1 MNLSKLFMKITK
13 EMGNNHFFGIPGS
26 GVPLD
31 LMDNGREIGVNFV
44 NVAHESSAAIA
55 AGTYG
60 LVNKTAGLALAVK
73 GVGAA
78 NLVGGIANAYFERL
92 PVVCVCET
100 TPNYSYENEMV
111 QHTDHKKMMG
121 TLTKMM
127 TTISTDNPSKTI
139 LDSYNIAS
147 SDIEGPVLIDFP
159 SDIGLADIEESIY
172 EKKNNNYKK
181 VNEDLNKK
189 IINIINS
196 SKKPLVVVGDGVRK
210 SEAIKELLIFV
221 KKINP
226 AVLSSMKAR
235 GVYNENEQNWL
246 GVMTDFNENQNT
258 HTGSVISKSDLI
270 INIGVDQMMTHAPW
284 PKGKKDIIEI
294 VSSNQEKTISNDPL
308 ITYAGDIKEILNNI
322 TNGVKNN
329 GWGNEE
335 LKDINNNLLDRFT
348 RPPDARFTAHDI
360 FDICKDVLPENSNV
374 YTETGAHIRLM
385 EQTWKFDQP
394 LKFFGTSGGRTMGLM
409 IPSFIGGVLGTNND
423 IPSIGIGADGS
434 TLMRLGEFE
443 TINRA
448 KIKWPLVII
457 NDGALGTMKYRQ
469 GFRGYKDYGLDLT
482 MVDFSKTAKSCG
494 LNGETVDSPE
504 DFKKVLINSL
514 KKEKTVVIDAR
525 IDPDAYQD
533 NFGGT
538 IGD

>member
-189 IINIINS
+189 IINIINN

-423 IPSIGIGADGS
+423 VPSIGIGADGS

>member
-159 SDIGLADIEESIY
+159 SDIGLADIKESIY

-322 TNGVKNN
+322 TTEVKNN

-423 IPSIGIGADGS
+423 VPSIGIGADGS

>member
-322 TNGVKNN
+322 TTEVKNN

-423 IPSIGIGADGS
+423 VPSIGIGADGS

-494 LNGETVDSPE
+494 LNGETVDNPE

-514 KKEKTVVIDAR
+514 SKEKTVVIDAR

>member
-423 IPSIGIGADGS
+423 VPSIGIGADGS

>member
-92 PVVCVCET
+92 PVVCVCEA

-121 TLTKMM
+121 TLTKMIN
-127 TTISTDNPSKTI
+127 TISTDNPTKTI

-147 SDIEGPVLIDFP
+147 SGIEGPVLIDFP
-159 SDIGLADIEESIY
+159 SNIGLADINESIY
-172 EKKNNNYKK
+172 EKKNDYSGIINKA
-181 VNEDLNKK
+181 LNKK

-221 KKINP
+221 KKINA

-235 GVYNENEQNWL
+235 GVYKENDQNWL

-294 VSSNQEKTISNDPL
+294 ISSNQEKTISNDPL
-308 ITYAGDIKEILNNI
+308 ITYSGDIKQILNSI
-322 TNGVKNN
+322 TNEVKNN
-329 GWGNEE
+329 GWVNDEF
-335 LKDINNNLLDRFT
+335 KDINNKLLDRFT
-348 RPPDARFTAHDI
+348 RPPDAKFTAHDI

-409 IPSFIGGVLGTNND
+409 IPSFIGGVLGTNNEV
-423 IPSIGIGADGS
+423 PSIGIGADGS

-443 TINRA
+443 TINRSN
-448 KIKWPLVII
+448 IKWPLVII

-482 MVDFSKTAKSCG
+482 MVDFSVTAKSCG
-494 LNGETVDSPE
+494 LDGEIVNSPE
-504 DFKKVLINSL
+504 GFKKVLINSL
-514 KKEKTVVIDAR
+514 KKDKTVVIDAR

>member
-159 SDIGLADIEESIY
+159 SDIGLADIKESIY

-360 FDICKDVLPENSNV
+360 FDVCKDVLPENSNV

-423 IPSIGIGADGS
+423 VPSIGIGADGS

>member
-1 MNLSKLFMKITK
+1 
-13 EMGNNHFFGIPGS
+13 
-26 GVPLD
+26 
-31 LMDNGREIGVNFV
+31 
-44 NVAHESSAAIA
+44 
-55 AGTYG
+55 
-60 LVNKTAGLALAVK
+60 
-73 GVGAA
+73 
-78 NLVGGIANAYFERL
+78 
-92 PVVCVCET
+92 
-100 TPNYSYENEMV
+100 
-111 QHTDHKKMMG
+111 
-121 TLTKMM
+121 
-127 TTISTDNPSKTI
+127 
-139 LDSYNIAS
+139 
-147 SDIEGPVLIDFP
+147 
-159 SDIGLADIEESIY
+159 
-172 EKKNNNYKK
+172 
-181 VNEDLNKK
+181 
-189 IINIINS
+189 
-196 SKKPLVVVGDGVRK
+196 
-210 SEAIKELLIFV
+210 
-221 KKINP
+221 
-226 AVLSSMKAR
+226 MKAR

-423 IPSIGIGADGS
+423 VPSIGIGADGS

>member
-159 SDIGLADIEESIY
+159 SDIGLADIKESIY

-423 IPSIGIGADGS
+423 VPSIGIGADGS

-494 LNGETVDSPE
+494 LNGETVDNPE

>member
-92 PVVCVCET
+92 PVVCVCEA

-121 TLTKMM
+121 TLTKMIN
-127 TTISTDNPSKTI
+127 TISTDNPTKTI

-147 SDIEGPVLIDFP
+147 SGIEGPVLIDFP
-159 SDIGLADIEESIY
+159 SNIGLADINESIY
-172 EKKNNNYKK
+172 EKKNDYSGIINKA
-181 VNEDLNKK
+181 LNKK

-196 SKKPLVVVGDGVRK
+196 SKKPLVVVGDGVRR

-221 KKINP
+221 KKINA

-235 GVYNENEQNWL
+235 GVYKENDQNWL

-294 VSSNQEKTISNDPL
+294 ISSNQEKTISNDPL
-308 ITYAGDIKEILNNI
+308 ITYSGDIKQILNSI
-322 TNGVKNN
+322 TNEVKNN
-329 GWGNEE
+329 GWVNDEF
-335 LKDINNNLLDRFT
+335 KDINNKLLDRFT
-348 RPPDARFTAHDI
+348 RPPDAKFTAHDI

-409 IPSFIGGVLGTNND
+409 IPSFIGGVLGTNNEV
-423 IPSIGIGADGS
+423 PSIGIGADGS

-443 TINRA
+443 TINRSN
-448 KIKWPLVII
+448 IKWPLVII

-482 MVDFSKTAKSCG
+482 MVDFSVTAKSCG
-494 LNGETVDSPE
+494 LDGEIVNSPE
-504 DFKKVLINSL
+504 GFKKVLINSL
-514 KKEKTVVIDAR
+514 KKDKTVVIDAR

>member
-348 RPPDARFTAHDI
+348 RPPNARFTAHDI

-423 IPSIGIGADGS
+423 VPSIGIGADGS

>member
-139 LDSYNIAS
+139 SDSYNIAS

-322 TNGVKNN
+322 TTEVKNN

-423 IPSIGIGADGS
+423 VPSIGIGADGS

>member
-159 SDIGLADIEESIY
+159 SDIGLADIKESIY

-189 IINIINS
+189 IINIINN

-322 TNGVKNN
+322 TTEVKNN

-423 IPSIGIGADGS
+423 VPSIGIGADGS

-494 LNGETVDSPE
+494 LNGETVDNPE
-504 DFKKVLINSL
+504 DFKKALINSL
-514 KKEKTVVIDAR
+514 GKDKTVVIDAR

>member
-322 TNGVKNN
+322 TNEVKNN

-423 IPSIGIGADGS
+423 VPSIGIGADGS

-494 LNGETVDSPE
+494 LNGETVDNPE

-514 KKEKTVVIDAR
+514 SKEKTVVIDAR

>member
-360 FDICKDVLPENSNV
+360 FDVCKDVLPENSNV

-423 IPSIGIGADGS
+423 VPSIGIGADGS

>member
-159 SDIGLADIEESIY
+159 SDIGLADIKESIY

-423 IPSIGIGADGS
+423 VPSIGIGADGS

>member
-360 FDICKDVLPENSNV
+360 FDVCKDVLPENSNV

-423 IPSIGIGADGS
+423 VPSIGIGADGS

-494 LNGETVDSPE
+494 LNGETVDNPE

-514 KKEKTVVIDAR
+514 RKEKTVVIDAR

>member
-423 IPSIGIGADGS
+423 VPSIGIGADGS

-514 KKEKTVVIDAR
+514 RKEKTVVIDAR

>member
-31 LMDNGREIGVNFV
+31 LMDNGRDLGVDFI

-60 LVNKTAGLALAVK
+60 LLKNSAGLALAVK

-92 PVVCVCET
+92 PVLCVCET
-100 TPNYSYENEMV
+100 TPSYSYENEMV
-111 QHTDHKKMMG
+111 QHTDHKEIMG
-121 TLTKMM
+121 SLTKSNS
-127 TTISTDNPSKTI
+127 TISTDNPTKTI
-139 LDSYNIAS
+139 IDSYKIAG

-159 SDIGLADIEESIY
+159 SDLGLADVTESDFKETKISAD
-172 EKKNNNYKK
+172 ELDKNLIKN
-181 VNEDLNKK
+181 
-189 IINIINS
+189 IINIIND
-196 SKKPLVVVGDGVRK
+196 SKKPIVVVGDGVRK
-210 SEAIKELLIFV
+210 HNAINEVIKLINN
-221 KKINP
+221 INA

-235 GVYNENEQNWL
+235 GVYKESENNWL
-246 GVMTDFNENQNT
+246 GVMTDFNENNNT
-258 HTGSVISKSDLI
+258 HTGSAINNCDLI
-270 INIGVDQMMTHAPW
+270 INIGVDQMMSHSPW
-284 PKGKKDIIEI
+284 PKNKKKIIEI
-294 VSSNQEKTISNDPL
+294 ISSSQNKTISNDPL
-308 ITYAGDIKEILNNI
+308 ITYSGNIKEIL
-322 TNGVKNN
+322 KS
-329 GWGNEE
+329 
-335 LKDINNNLLDRFT
+335 LINNVASKGWNTDEFKNINNKLDNRFS
-348 RPPDARFTAHDI
+348 RPQNAKFTAHDI
-360 FDICKDVLPENSNV
+360 FDICKDELPSDSNIF
-374 YTETGAHIRLM
+374 TETGAHIRLM
-385 EQTWKFDQP
+385 EQTWKFDSP

-409 IPSFIGGVLGTNND
+409 IPSFIGGVLATNNKT
-423 IPSIGIGADGS
+423 PSIGIGADGS

-443 TINRA
+443 TINRTNL
-448 KIKWPLVII
+448 KWPIVII

-482 MVDFSKTAKSCG
+482 MVDFAKTAKSCG
-494 LNGETVDSPE
+494 LNGETVDNPE
-504 DFKKVLINSL
+504 DFKKVLSMSL
-514 KKEKTVVIDAR
+514 KSNKTYVIDAR